1 MNPELDELIQ
11 KYLDGEISNQELRS
25 LQELLESDKGS
36 LDCFIE
42 NAYLHDRLRGQFQ
55 AQTAILSVDEL
66 ADAKAPSDFDA
77 KCSTTPQPAT
87 FPFPISRRRILT
99 GAAIAATALLAFAL
113 WKNDNSNALAGV
125 SELRRVI
132 AASSPESI
140 RVYSIDVEPISE
152 APPSK
157 RRRIESDDKKPI
169 KPPLDQAILYIRG
182 KQEFVLMRRTRS
194 GADFITGCDGQSSWA
209 ISPDGPV
216 RVSDDLARFNRDVPG
231 HEFSMPLC
239 NLSDALEQLQ
249 SVSDIALLPVEY
261 VEADQENIEP
271 RRLLVATK
279 KRGQRGPRRV
289 EITYFAE
296 SGVIEHVRFV
306 DMPYGPER
314 ITVRLSLIQP
324 PPLPDDFFNYRAHH
338 TTDRDIEFE

>member
-1 MNPELDELIQ
+1 MNPELAELIQ
-11 KYLDGEISNQELRS
+11 KYLDGEISKQELRS
-25 LQELLESDKGS
+25 LQDLLESDKGS

-55 AQTAILSVDEL
+55 AQSAIRIVD
-66 ADAKAPSDFDA
+66 AP
-77 KCSTTPQPAT
+77 CSTTPQPAT
-87 FPFPISRRRILT
+87 FRFPISRRRILT
-99 GAAIAATALLAFAL
+99 GAAIAATALFAFAL
-113 WKNDNSNALAGV
+113 WKTGNSNALAGV

-132 AASSPESI
+132 AASSPQSI

-152 APPSK
+152 SLPSK
-157 RRRIESDDKKPI
+157 RRRIDSDDKKPI
-169 KPPLDQAILYIRG
+169 KPPLDQAMLYIRG
-182 KQEFVLMRRTRS
+182 TQEFVLMRKTRR
-194 GADFITGCDGQSSWA
+194 GEDFITGCDGQSSWA

-249 SVSDIALLPVEY
+249 SVSEIALLPVEY
-261 VEADQENIEP
+261 ADADQENREP

-314 ITVRLSLIQP
+314 ITVRLSLTQTP
-324 PPLPDDFFNYRAHH
+324 ALPDDFFTHHAHH
-338 TTDRDIEFE
+338 ATDREIEIE

>member
-1 MNPELDELIQ
+1 VKPELDERIP
-11 KYLDGEISNQELRS
+11 KYFDGEISEQELRS
-25 LQELLESDKGS
+25 LQESLRSDKDS

-55 AQTAILSVDEL
+55 AQSAIQAIASSPRDLEHEKSINL
-66 ADAKAPSDFDA
+66 A
-77 KCSTTPQPAT
+77 PASEEPRT
-87 FPFPISRRRILT
+87 IRFPISRRKLLT

-113 WKNDNSNALAGV
+113 WKESNTNALAGV
-125 SELRRVI
+125 SELQRVI
-132 AASSPESI
+132 AASSLQAI
-140 RVYSIDVEPISE
+140 RAYSIDVEPMSE
-152 APPSK
+152 PSPPK
-157 RRRIESDDKKPI
+157 RRRVEWDDRKPI
-169 KPPLDQAILYIRG
+169 KPPLDQARLVIRG
-182 KQEFVLMRRTRS
+182 KQEFVLMRKTRS
-194 GADFITGCDGQSSWA
+194 GQDFITGCDGQSSWA

-216 RVSDDLARFNRDVPG
+216 RVSDDLTRFNRDVPG

-239 NLSDALEQLQ
+239 NLSDALLQLQ
-249 SVSDIALLPVEY
+249 AVSDIALLPVEY
-261 VEADQENIEP
+261 ADEDQEILEP

-314 ITVRLSLIQP
+314 ITVLLSAMQP
-324 PPLPDDFFNYRAHH
+324 STVPEDFFHH
-338 TTDRDIEFE
+338 RNHHAPDREIERE